1 MEVKNYIRHPALQE
15 YIFSISTVNF
25 RLPVETRDVVSPYP
39 PTPFQSLMFYCN
51 NPISMGKP
59 GQGYF
64 GLQPLSVVIGPQYS
78 RVNIKVH
85 DHLRAIRVDLLPG
98 GMYRLLGTPM
108 HEHFDDG
115 FNARDIF
122 GVDMR
127 ILNDQLQHILDLEEG
142 KDLVEK
148 FLLSR
153 VKDLKEK
160 LPFDS
165 AIQILF
171 RAQGKMSMEETAA
184 LSCLSLRQ
192 FERKCQE
199 RLGMNPKLFARIL
212 KFSKAYRLHEALP
225 QQSWIS
231 IAHQAGYYDQMHM
244 IKDFKVFTGVNPSEI
259 EQELRATSIKMQRD
273 IPV

>member
-1 MEVKNYIRHPALQE
+1 
-15 YIFSISTVNF
+15 
-25 RLPVETRDVVSPYP
+25 
-39 PTPFQSLMFYCN
+39 
-51 NPISMGKP
+51 
-59 GQGYF
+59 
-64 GLQPLSVVIGPQYS
+64 
-78 RVNIKVH
+78 
-85 DHLRAIRVDLLPG
+85 
-98 GMYRLLGTPM
+98 
-108 HEHFDDG
+108 
-115 FNARDIF
+115 
-122 GVDMR
+122 R

-225 QQSWIS
+225 QRSWIS